1 MNSNSRKGVGRGQT
15 PAAHKRAGKRKP
27 AVAFRLADAALENIK
42 TKLLLLRECLVGRGP
57 FVDATGKID
66 YASVPSSVRRF
77 NSWRYEDIENVGGDD
92 LPRFSRNANDTL
104 NKHPAELAS
113 IQSTLKAIVA
123 KARAEGEERPNKE
136 RSLARVRE
144 ESRLQK
150 TLREIAERELKLSR
164 QELIKLRTKIE
175 LLETQLKSQAV
186 EARKQSDS
194 MLQELEH
201 LRAQNSALTKTVRT
215 VYPLK

>member
-1 MNSNSRKGVGRGQT
+1 MNSKSRKGLGRGQT
-15 PAAHKRAGKRKP
+15 PASKKRAGKRKP
-27 AVAFRLADAALENIK
+27 AIAFRSADAALENIK
-42 TKLLLLRECLVGRGP
+42 TKLLLLRDCLSGRGP
-57 FVDATGKID
+57 FVDAAGKID
-66 YASVPSSVRRF
+66 LNSIPSSVRKF
-77 NSWRYEDIENVGGDD
+77 NNWRYEDIKKVGETK
-92 LPRFSRNANDTL
+92 LPRFSRNANVTL

-113 IQSTLKAIVA
+113 IQSAVKAIVT

-136 RSLARVRE
+136 RSLARVQE

-164 QELIKLRTKIE
+164 QELIKLRTEIE
-175 LLETQLKSQAV
+175 FLETQLKSQAD

-201 LRAQNSALTKTVRT
+201 LRAQNSLLTKTVRKI
-215 VYPLK
+215 YPLR